1 MSELLVNI
9 GCIFR
14 IFFIATLYFQIQ
26 YRFRAGGTHF
36 RKYVIEN
43 HKTIGRGQC
52 AVSVAGLKRKKIVML
67 SGMQTA
73 AACHGWCTK
82 DTKMAV

>member
-1 MSELLVNI
+1 MSELLVNL

-14 IFFIATLYFQIQ
+14 IIFIATLCFQIQ

-43 HKTIGRGQC
+43 HKTIGRGQY
-52 AVSVAGLKRKKIVML
+52 AISVAGLKRKKIVML